1 MFVHWGRALHVCT
14 FHWSLAKKT
23 QFPFALWTEPLI
35 YIFFEFVNLFHSLF
49 LRVKSSKYVALSFLD
64 FGAVGV
70 LAKFKLRFDGL
81 RVAEI
86 FFWKVLLYKRDS
98 NHANFWKLP
107 KPNAHNFLASIV
119 ALPDLLNCVVWS
131 LWQPSQRTRKAR
143 SLYFVSFPLWSC

>member
-1 MFVHWGRALHVCT
+1 M
-14 FHWSLAKKT
+14 
-23 QFPFALWTEPLI
+23 
-35 YIFFEFVNLFHSLF
+35 
-49 LRVKSSKYVALSFLD
+49 ALSFLD

-131 LWQPSQRTRKAR
+131 LLQPSQRTRKAR
-143 SLYFVSFPLWSC
+143 SLYFFSFPLWSC